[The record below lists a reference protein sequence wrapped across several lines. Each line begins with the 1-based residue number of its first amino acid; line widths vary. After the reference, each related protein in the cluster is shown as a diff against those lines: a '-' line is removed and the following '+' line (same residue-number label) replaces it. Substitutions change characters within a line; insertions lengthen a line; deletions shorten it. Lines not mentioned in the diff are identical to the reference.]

1 MRILSID
8 FDYFQTVSEETVKYN
23 YPDGHDLPP
32 VVSASCWSGHY
43 GDKDYPVE
51 DVTINQT
58 ELSLLKDLLKDQKR
72 VKEVMITLS
81 HVSVYDFIASVMK
94 EGEVLKLT
102 NLDMHHDMFNNNKEV
117 DCGNWVSHI
126 TEQYPTELKWV
137 VNPISESLYGLNDNR
152 FKPLLLH
159 SVADLKSS
167 QYDYVFLCRSDQWL
181 PPHLDKDFT
190 DLSRFIKDT
199 MFCPILIQKGL
210 EIDRMEVCEDTQR
223 QIQECLHTL
232 NELNEREL

>member
-43 GDKDYPVE
+43 GDNNYPVE
-51 DVTINQT
+51 DVNVNQT

-72 VKEVMITLS
+72 VKEVMIALS
-81 HVSVYDFIASVMK
+81 HVSVYDFITSVMK

-126 TEQYPTELKWV
+126 TELYPTEIKWV
-137 VNPISESLYGLNDNR
+137 VNPISESLYGLEGNR

-181 PPHLDKDFT
+181 PPHLDKDFA
-190 DLSRFIKDT
+190 DLSRFIKET
-199 MFCPILIQKGL
+199 MSCPILIQKEL
-210 EIDRMEVCEDTQR
+210 EIDRMEVCEDMRR

-232 NELNEREL
+232 DEREL